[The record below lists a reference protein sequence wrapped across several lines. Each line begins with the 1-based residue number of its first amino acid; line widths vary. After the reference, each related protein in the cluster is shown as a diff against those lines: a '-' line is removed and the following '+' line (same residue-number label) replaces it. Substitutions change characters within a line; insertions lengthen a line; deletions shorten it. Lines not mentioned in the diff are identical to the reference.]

1 MRKIVKY
8 IMSAC
13 FIYLTL
19 KWVAENPH
27 AMQSVR
33 KFVKGAVKKITDELL
48 EVL

>member
-13 FIYLTL
+13 VIYLTL

-27 AMQSVR
+27 AMKSVR
-33 KFVKGAVKKITDELL
+33 EFVKNAVKKITDEVL